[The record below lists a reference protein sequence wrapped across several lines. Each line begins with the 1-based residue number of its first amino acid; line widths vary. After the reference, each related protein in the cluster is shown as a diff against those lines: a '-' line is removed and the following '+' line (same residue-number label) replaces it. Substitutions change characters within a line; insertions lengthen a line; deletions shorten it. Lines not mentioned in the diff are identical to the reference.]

1 MTGGRGPG
9 GRATSGPA
17 EPEAHTPEAGGR
29 SAHEAVRSFLE
40 AKGHAVENA
49 RRALEVLER
58 GQAAGEIPRTP
69 ALERMV
75 ADLRAA
81 LEVDEREKVGAKS
94 AEAARL
100 ILRAIVRE
108 LDRLPSA

>member
-1 MTGGRGPG
+1 MSARGD
-9 GRATSGPA
+9 
-17 EPEAHTPEAGGR
+17 EASAGQ
-29 SAHEAVRSFLE
+29 SVRDAIRGWLE

-81 LEVDEREKVGAKS
+81 LEVDERDKVGAKS

>member
-1 MTGGRGPG
+1 MSARGDEASTGQSVRDAIRGW
-9 GRATSGPA
+9 
-17 EPEAHTPEAGGR
+17 
-29 SAHEAVRSFLE
+29 LE

-81 LEVDEREKVGAKS
+81 LEVGRTRQGRSEERGGGPPHPPGHRPGARS
-94 AEAARL
+94 PP
-100 ILRAIVRE
+100 LRIE
-108 LDRLPSA
+108 